1 MKYALWLANIP
12 GIGNQK
18 IRYLLQ
24 ECQNAQEIY
33 YLEERYFEKI
43 YGIDDEDIKRI
54 VTSRRIW
61 NLDAELWKLGEH
73 GIHFAS
79 WEQKEFPDKLR
90 KIPVCSVCIVLQGKA
105 SRSKTES
112 SSDCRG
118 KGKVGIWMFGG
129 KRACTKTGR

>member
-43 YGIDDEDIKRI
+43 YGIDASVRTEDFL
-54 VTSRRIW
+54 RRM
-61 NLDAELWKLGEH
+61 LERYGY
-73 GIHFAS
+73 
-79 WEQKEFPDKLR
+79 
-90 KIPVCSVCIVLQGKA
+90 
-105 SRSKTES
+105 
-112 SSDCRG
+112 
-118 KGKVGIWMFGG
+118 
-129 KRACTKTGR
+129 

>member
-43 YGIDDEDIKRI
+43 YGIDDADIKQI

-61 NLDAELWKLGEH
+61 MQNCG
-73 GIHFAS
+73 S
-79 WEQKEFPDKLR
+79 WENTEF
-90 KIPVCSVCIVLQGKA
+90 VLYHG
-105 SRSKTES
+105 SRRNSRIS
-112 SSDCRG
+112 
-118 KGKVGIWMFGG
+118 
-129 KRACTKTGR
+129 